1 MEIEDVAQE
10 GIQSRDSP
18 SLLIIVVADST
29 LWIVSTLFPADQMS
43 FDDLDP
49 LDIFRHL
56 LNERLFR
63 SHLVLCFSLPER
75 RVLTIQEFSL
85 L

>member
-1 MEIEDVAQE
+1 MEIEDVAPE

-56 LNERLFR
+56 LNERPV
-63 SHLVLCFSLPER
+63 SYTHLPLP
-75 RVLTIQEFSL
+75 TIYSV
-85 L
+85 